1 MDELYCSLCY
11 QLQIKPSIL
20 PCCHKS
26 VCHSHISEN
35 CPICQIPINPEDTI
49 QNWLLNELIQNSS
62 KSICERCEK
71 NESFSY
77 CRECKII
84 LCEGCYKKVHKGKY
98 SSHKFSVLQNFKYE
112 PDVCKTHGLDLEYFC
127 TEEWKGICYE
137 CLPEHDEHPIL
148 DINEA
153 ATQTVFEVNNKRI
166 RLLKLK
172 DQIKYE
178 LDELENSKS
187 EVERKQLDI
196 IGITKDNFRQLHN
209 LLDLKETET
218 INCIDN
224 VKEKKNSDILTESKS
239 INKKLQR
246 LENVIKMIDISK
258 GIPPSVMMESMKYLT
273 SLIQSSFDDH
283 DSSSVSINTNFPYPE
298 FKSLFQVFD
307 SFLYSD
313 LESPSKL
320 PSQRN
325 SSVNSI
331 TVGRRHLQSGTC
343 TTSFSSRYASPVPFR
358 TLTPTMG
365 SEDVLEQRKFVSKQ
379 QTHSSIKLSWSHII
393 GTQSY
398 ILEYGIGSRA
408 SGVEQF
414 RQVYQGISY
423 NCLITDLIPK
433 TTYRFRVCPVDEN
446 KMHGPWSD
454 VISVATLDPPSIDEN
469 LLKNT
474 ASVNKRGDE
483 KWIQFERAGVVM
495 ACYPFYF
502 GKHSWEVKIL
512 SSSFFNSE
520 ESAGWLKIGV
530 SSGKSK
536 QIIGYVLAYANCKSM
551 KIGVMLDVD
560 NQVLRVKTSETA
572 DCETFNLG
580 EGPQIPSFQYR
591 PAKNCRN
598 NVKVLVKF
606 DEKAN
611 F

>member
-1 MDELYCSLCY
+1 MDELYCPVCY
-11 QLQIKPSIL
+11 QLQINPSIL

-26 VCHSHISEN
+26 VCNSHISEH
-35 CPICQIPINPEDTI
+35 CPLCQIPINPEDI
-49 QNWLLNELIQNSS
+49 IKNWLLNELVEKSS

-77 CRECKII
+77 CRECKVI
-84 LCEGCYKKVHKGKY
+84 LCQNCFSKVHKGKY
-98 SSHKFSVLQNFKYE
+98 ASHKFSVLQNFKYE
-112 PDVCKTHGLDLEYFC
+112 PDVCKMHGLDLEYFC
-127 TEEWKGICYE
+127 TEEWKGICFE
-137 CLPEHDEHPIL
+137 CLKEHDEHPIL

-172 DQIKYE
+172 DQLKYE
-178 LDELENSKS
+178 LDELEINKC
-187 EVERKQLDI
+187 EIERKKADI
-196 IGITKDNFRQLHN
+196 IEITKDNFRQLHN

-218 INCIDN
+218 FNCIEN
-224 VKEKKNSDILTESKS
+224 MKEKKFSDIFTE
-239 INKKLQR
+239 NKILNKRLQR

-258 GIPPSVMMESMKYLT
+258 EIPPSVMMESMKYLT
-273 SLIQSSFDDH
+273 SLIQSSFDAH
-283 DSSSVSINTNFPYPE
+283 ESSSSSINTSFPYPE
-298 FKSLFQVFD
+298 FRSLFQTFD
-307 SFLYSD
+307 SFLYSEQD
-313 LESPSKL
+313 SQSRAPSH
-320 PSQRN
+320 RN
-325 SSVNSI
+325 SSI
-331 TVGRRHLQSGTC
+331 TPSSVQRRHLQSGTC

-379 QTHSSIKLSWSHII
+379 QTHSSIKLSWSHVI

-446 KMHGPWSD
+446 KMQGPWSE
-454 VISVATLDPPSIDEN
+454 VISVATLDPQSIDEGS
-469 LLKNT
+469 LKNT

-483 KWIQFERAGVVM
+483 KWIQFERAGIVL
-495 ACYPFYF
+495 ASYPFGF

-530 SSGKSK
+530 TSGKNK
-536 QIIGYVLAYANCKSM
+536 QIVGYVLAYANCKSM
-551 KIGVMLDVD
+551 KIVVMLDVD
-560 NQVLRVKTSETA
+560 AQVLRVKTSETTEA
-572 DCETFNLG
+572 ESFSLS
-580 EGPQIPSFQYR
+580 EGPQIPCFQYR

-598 NVKVLVKF
+598 NVKILVKF